1 MYAHAHTLTPTK
13 PPKVQALI
21 SQTRFGCETRYP
33 RRILG
38 SRSTLIM
45 AGMRV
50 RVNGLV
56 ESPQWNEQEGTV
68 LNELANGRVCVQLDA
83 GKELSLKWHSLV
95 IVPGKDSDE
104 EGDSRSAATAACAF
118 PQCPQGAG
126 GKGQEKPFKRCAR
139 CRRVVY
145 CSTDCAKGDW
155 ASHKKTCV
163 AVDPDYEA
171 YPRETLEKVHPFD
184 DSPVAS
190 DFFLW
195 SKPDRAK
202 PKSLAR

>member
-1 MYAHAHTLTPTK
+1 M
-13 PPKVQALI
+13 
-21 SQTRFGCETRYP
+21 
-33 RRILG
+33 
-38 SRSTLIM
+38 
-45 AGMRV
+45 
-50 RVNGLV
+50 NGLV

-68 LNELANGRVCVQLDA
+68 LSELAHGRICVKLDA

-104 EGDSRSAATAACAF
+104 EGDSRGAATAVCAF
-118 PQCPQGAG
+118 PRCPQGAG
-126 GKGQEKPFKRCAR
+126 GKGKEKPFKRCAR